1 MTPPHIAW
9 METALQGL
17 AFWIGHRRALFRHYP
32 LPEGALVAE
41 ACNLFQTNKTDD
53 LVLKPEC
60 MYKNLV
66 PTGCLPKE
74 ISRQAR
80 ADLVVCDLDARQADR
95 SQNISAHV
103 RFVLEVKRADAP
115 KHLINEDLRRLQGF
129 LRASSPEVR
138 AFLLIASEANSPKM
152 FVKDGKAIRGKVP
165 IDGSPG
171 HFIVRRA
178 LKASGSFSSK
188 ASAHYV
194 CLVEVFAPN

>member
-1 MTPPHIAW
+1 MTPPRITW

-41 ACNLFQTNKTDD
+41 ACNLLQANKPDD

-66 PTGCLPKE
+66 STGRLPKD
-74 ISRQAR
+74 ISSQAR
-80 ADLVVCDLDARQADR
+80 ADLVVSNADARQADR
-95 SQNISAHV
+95 GQNISDHV
-103 RFVLEVKRADAP
+103 KFVLEVKRGDAP
-115 KHLINEDLRRLQGF
+115 KHLIYEDLRRLQSF
-129 LRASSPEVR
+129 LRAASPDVR
-138 AFLLIASEANSPKM
+138 AFLLIASEANSPNM
-152 FVKDGKAIRGKVP
+152 FVKDGKAIRRKVQ

-171 HFIVRRA
+171 HFMVRRT

-188 ASAHYV
+188 TSAHYV

>member
-41 ACNLFQTNKTDD
+41 ACNLLQANKPDD
-53 LVLKPEC
+53 LVLKPEW
-60 MYKNLV
+60 MYKYLV
-66 PTGCLPKE
+66 PTGRLPKD
-74 ISRQAR
+74 ISSQAR
-80 ADLVVCDLDARQADR
+80 ADLVVCNADARQAHR
-95 SQNISAHV
+95 SENISDHV
-103 RFVLEVKRADAP
+103 KLVLEVKRGDAP
-115 KHLINEDLRRLQGF
+115 KHLINKDLRRLQSF
-129 LRASSPEVR
+129 LRGSSPDVR
-138 AFLLIASEANSPKM
+138 AFLLIASEANTPNM
-152 FVKDGKAIRGKVP
+152 FVTDGKSIRGEVK

-171 HFIVRRA
+171 HFMVRRT

>member
-41 ACNLFQTNKTDD
+41 ACNLLQANKPDD

-66 PTGCLPKE
+66 STGRLPKD

-80 ADLVVCDLDARQADR
+80 ADLVVCNTGVRQADR
-95 SQNISAHV
+95 GQNISAHV
-103 RFVLEVKRADAP
+103 RFVLEVKRGDAP
-115 KHLINEDLRRLQGF
+115 KHLINEDLRRLQSF
-129 LRASSPEVR
+129 LRASPPDVR

-152 FVKDGKAIRGKVP
+152 FVKDGKSIRRKVP

-171 HFIVRRA
+171 HFMVRRT
-178 LKASGSFSSK
+178 LKASSSFSSK

-194 CLVEVFAPN
+194 CLLEVFASN